1 MRRFVF
7 LISCMPLLVCAAQP
21 VQRSAAESAQETGQ
35 WVQLFDGKSLAGWV
49 TEPASQAKQFS
60 VRNGVIHVEGSPQ
73 GGWLRTDRKYSDFTM
88 RFEVRYLSP
97 DHIGNSGLI
106 LRSPEISIS
115 GRNWPGRGFEM
126 ELRDM
131 NNKVTL
137 LPPEGTILAL
147 QPGAPSGKF
156 AFDTEAAARAY
167 RPTGEWN
174 QVEIIA
180 HGNRMWTKLNGEWLA
195 TAYNVAHPDGHIG
208 FQAEDGIVEYRN
220 LSILEHGPDALTPET
235 YVPFFDGELMNMRVS
250 DPQYQRN
257 VTVENGIL
265 RLSGQGGWLKSTT
278 AYTNYT
284 LRLEFRTLTA
294 DADSG
299 VYLRVGDDDVDQ
311 FGWPLDTTEAQLR
324 HQQVPPPTGAPADR
338 RWIGAILRRGD
349 SAGGLTTID
358 TSAVLSA
365 YRGLNTWQEAVI
377 EVNGRHVT
385 WKLNG
390 TVIGEGDNVANPAG
404 GHVGIQIGPG
414 TIEFRRIEIKG
425 SWKD

>member
-1 MRRFVF
+1 MVRHFAL
-7 LISCMPLLVCAAQP
+7 LICWLPLLAAAAQP
-21 VQRSAAESAQETGQ
+21 SQSAGK
-35 WVQLFDGKSLAGWV
+35 WVSLFDGKSLDGWV
-49 TEPASQAKQFS
+49 AEPASQAKQFS
-60 VRNGVIHVEGSPQ
+60 VRDGVIRIDGSPQ
-73 GGWLRTDRKYSDFTM
+73 GGWLRTNRKYSDFTL
-88 RFEVRYLSP
+88 RFEVRYVSP
-97 DHIGNSGLI
+97 DHIGNTGLI

-131 NNKVTL
+131 NNPATL

-156 AFDTEAAARAY
+156 EFDTAAAARAY
-167 RPTGEWN
+167 RATGEWN
-174 QVEIIA
+174 QAEIIA

-195 TAYNVAHPDGHIG
+195 TAYNVAHPDGHLG
-208 FQAEDGIVEYRN
+208 FQAEDGVVEYRN
-220 LSILEHGPDALTPET
+220 LHILEHGPDTRSPDT
-235 YVPFFDGELMNMRVS
+235 YVPLFDGELKNISIS
-250 DPQYQRN
+250 DPQYESN
-257 VTVENGIL
+257 VKVENGVL
-265 RLSGQGGWLKSTT
+265 RLAGPGGWLRTAS
-278 AYTNYT
+278 AYTNYV

-299 VYLRVGDDDVDQ
+299 VYLRVGNDTVDN

-349 SAGGLTTID
+349 SAGGLTMID
-358 TSAVLSA
+358 TSSVLSA

-377 EVNGRHVT
+377 EVNGHQVT

-390 TVIGEGDNVANPAG
+390 TLIGEGDNVANSIG
-404 GHVGIQIGPG
+404 GRVGIQIGPG

-425 SWKD
+425 YWKD